1 MLENHYSTR
10 KWLVP
15 LVLFVFYTIIMQW
28 QGAVLKSTS
37 IPSGIIALE
46 FAKDLEQLHFLI
58 GHWQKEAVL
67 INIALDFGYIIIY
80 TYFFISFLKLLSRL
94 LIDTKLSKFFQ
105 VLAIGFWL
113 ATCCDIIENC
123 CMLLSIGGIEK
134 ASILFLTRL
143 MAIFKFAVILISSF
157 ALIVGFT
164 YKMLLKSFFS

>member
-1 MLENHYSTR
+1 MLENHYSAR

-46 FAKDLEQLHFLI
+46 FANNFEQLHFI
-58 GHWQKEAVL
+58 ISHWQKETVV

-80 TYFFISFLKLLSRL
+80 TYFFISLLKLLSGL
-94 LIDTKLSKFFQ
+94 LIKTKLSKLFN

-113 ATCCDIIENC
+113 ATFCDLIENC

-134 ASILFLTRL
+134 DSILYITTI
-143 MAIFKFAVILISSF
+143 MASFKFAVILISSVAMIF
-157 ALIVGFT
+157 GLM
-164 YKMLLKSFFS
+164 YKMTLKLVFS